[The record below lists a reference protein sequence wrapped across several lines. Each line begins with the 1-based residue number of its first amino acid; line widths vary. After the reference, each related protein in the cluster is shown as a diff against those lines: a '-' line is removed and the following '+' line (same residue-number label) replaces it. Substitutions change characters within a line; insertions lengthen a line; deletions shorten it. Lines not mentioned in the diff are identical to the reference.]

1 MGLLDN
7 SFVQL
12 VCVVIVCGIIVS
24 IMDFL
29 GIQMALY
36 LSYLL
41 WFIAISLFAIFLP
54 RIKQSAF

>member
-12 VCVVIVCGIIVS
+12 VCVVIVCSIIVS